1 MAAMPRGKLSV
12 SVAVIWTFVG
22 HHKQQS
28 CHLTDGAA
36 DDARL
41 KLADSL
47 PCGLVATYT
56 QSCRFIAVCGLVATY
71 T

>member
-12 SVAVIWTFVG
+12 SAAVIWTFVG

-56 QSCRFIAVCGLVATY
+56 
-71 T
+71 